1 VTKGTRDPYFGNLI
15 KKFTLLYCGIQPDQ
29 IDKMDITEVE
39 LFMIYF
45 TELQKAQM
53 GGFTGKK

>member
-1 VTKGTRDPYFGNLI
+1 M
-15 KKFTLLYCGIQPDQ
+15 YCGIQPDQ
-29 IDKMDITEVE
+29 IDKMDIIETE

-53 GGFTGKK
+53 GGLNGKR